1 MIEDFIEL
9 LRELDDGSWV
19 ELEHDDEYICIDGH
33 YSVEKIEEWFARL
46 EAQVYENCFQ
56 SCSIANYL
64 EENE

>member
-19 ELEHDDEYICIDGH
+19 ELEHDDKYICIDGH
-33 YSVEKIEEWFARL
+33 YSVEKIEAWFARL
-46 EAQVYENCFQ
+46 EAQAYENGIE

-64 EENE
+64 EEDD